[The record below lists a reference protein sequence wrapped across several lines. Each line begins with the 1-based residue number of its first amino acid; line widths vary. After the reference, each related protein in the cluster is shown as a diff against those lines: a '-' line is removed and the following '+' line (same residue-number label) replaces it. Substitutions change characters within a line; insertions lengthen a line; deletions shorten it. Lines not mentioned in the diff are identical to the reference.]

1 VSQSSVVTLVRSEFK
16 KISSTRLWWGLLL
29 GAVAWTLLW
38 AVLSAA
44 FAGVDPG
51 GGQETSPPLD
61 TPEAIRSVY
70 GAAAFTGAYIF
81 ALILGIAGMTGE
93 YRYQTITPTFLV
105 SPRRTGV
112 VGAKMIAHLV
122 MGVVF
127 GVVGVLTA
135 VAAGGATILIRGFEL
150 GLGLDGVWASIGL
163 TVVAVAIWTLVGI
176 GIGTLIRNQIA
187 AILIAVFITFLVEP
201 LLSFA
206 LNAAELGSV
215 AKFMPTSAS
224 TALLS
229 PAEVGFDYL
238 VWWQGGIV
246 LLGYALLFAGLG
258 MLLSLRRDVS

>member
-16 KISSTRLWWGLLL
+16 KISSTRLWWGLLF

-187 AILIAVFITFLVEP
+187 AILVSILYVFVGDPLIAGGLSLADVDGAVPYTPNNVSAAVVGAFAGFD
-201 LLSFA
+201 LLTWWA
-206 LNAAELGSV
+206 GLLMLLAYGVLI
-215 AKFMPTSAS
+215 
-224 TALLS
+224 ALLGW
-229 PAEVGFDYL
+229 AIGR
-238 VWWQGGIV
+238 
-246 LLGYALLFAGLG
+246 
-258 MLLSLRRDVS
+258 RRDIA